1 MPRILTVTS
10 GKGGVGKTN
19 ISVNLAL
26 DLAGQGLRTCL
37 FDADLGLANVNILLG
52 IYPEHS
58 LEDLI
63 LNRKRIEEILIRGD
77 NGVDIIPG
85 SSGVERMV
93 DLESEQI
100 EFLIKSFSKLNG
112 YDFLIFDTS
121 AGASRNVVSFCMSSS
136 EIILVV
142 TPEPTSLTDGY
153 ALLKILTFNGFNGSV
168 MVLVNQC
175 KDMKIARNVFVKFK
189 KAVQKF
195 LPVSILPIGSVI
207 QDDHVVEAVK
217 RQKPFVSLFPN
228 SDASRCIKNVSRY
241 LLKNGTKDMGEL
253 GLRPFW
259 TKCFKSF
266 TGPLQLSGL
275 KSEPEPEMA
284 ELDQSRALDESKR
297 EIQKREPIH
306 VQGNDKGDLSR
317 EIHLTLNSLAV
328 SMSSISKDITAIRKA
343 IEGEKEIPRTMT
355 SIS

>member
-52 IYPEHS
+52 IYPENS

-63 LNRKRIEEILIRGD
+63 LKRKKIEEVLIRD
-77 NGVDIIPG
+77 ENGVDIIPG
-85 SSGVERMV
+85 SSGVERMA
-93 DLESEQI
+93 DLESDQI
-100 EFLIKSFSKLNG
+100 DSLIKSFSKLNG

-121 AGASRNVVSFCMSSS
+121 AGASRNVISFCMSSS

-195 LPVSILPIGSVI
+195 LPVSIMPIGSVI

-228 SDASRCIKNVSRY
+228 ADASRCIKNVSRY
-241 LLKNGTKDMGEL
+241 LLKNGTKDMEDL
-253 GLRPFW
+253 GLQSFW
-259 TKCFKSF
+259 TKCFKLF

-275 KSEPEPEMA
+275 KSELETERDQFHQA
-284 ELDQSRALDESKR
+284 GTLDASKI
-297 EIQKREPIH
+297 EIQKGDPMH
-306 VQGNDKGDLSR
+306 VKGNDRLDLPH
-317 EIHLTLNSLAV
+317 ETHQILKSLAM
-328 SMSSISKDITAIRKA
+328 SMSSISKDINAIRKA
-343 IEGEKEIPRTMT
+343 MESAKETPTAMT

>member
-1 MPRILTVTS
+1 MPRIITVTS

-26 DLAGQGLRTCL
+26 DLAGMGLRTCL

-52 IYPEHS
+52 IYPEYS

-63 LNRKRIEEILIRGD
+63 LKRKRIEEVLVRDD
-77 NGVDIIPG
+77 NGIDIIPG
-85 SSGVERMV
+85 SSGVEKMA
-93 DLESEQI
+93 DLESGQI
-100 EFLIKSFSKLNG
+100 EFLIESFSKLNG

-121 AGASRNVVSFCMSSS
+121 AGASRNVVSFCMSSP

-153 ALLKILTFNGFNGSV
+153 ALLKILGFNGFNGSV

-175 KDMKIARNVFVKFK
+175 RDMETARDVFVKFK

-207 QDDHVVEAVK
+207 QDDHVAEAVK
-217 RQKPFVSLFPN
+217 RQKPFISLFPN
-228 SDASRCIKNVSRY
+228 ADASRCIKNVSRY
-241 LLKNGTKDMGEL
+241 LLKNGSKDMEEL
-253 GLRPFW
+253 GLQSFW

-266 TGPLQLSGL
+266 SGPLQLSGL
-275 KSEPEPEMA
+275 KSEPEPEGS
-284 ELDQSRALDESKR
+284 EFDQSRSLDDSGIG
-297 EIQKREPIH
+297 IQKGEPTD
-306 VQGNDKGDLSR
+306 VQGNDRDALSH
-317 EIHLTLNSLAV
+317 EIRLILKSLSV

-343 IEGEKEIPRTMT
+343 IESEKQTSTPLIP
-355 SIS
+355 IS